1 MHQHTAPTYPVEL
14 DTLSLA
20 FMRGI
25 AAAMPDRDSIQR
37 ATQEIQAATADYI
50 EQAGQ

>member
-25 AAAMPDRDSIQR
+25 AAAMPGDRDSIQR

-50 EQAGQ
+50 EQAG